1 MPTAVHLPETS
12 LLEHQPVVI
21 HKKVIMN
28 KAHARIN
35 RFIRNKLNVAIFG
48 LLTASTASADDLLQI
63 YNLAVTNDPEIR
75 QARATY
81 NANHTV
87 LDQGISL
94 LLPTI
99 SAVASTSR
107 DTRDEAAQHSF
118 SNGFN
123 AHDYG
128 ISLRQALINFEAWYA
143 YQAAR
148 HQDEAFA
155 TQLVQSEQALIMKVA
170 TAYFNVLRSQEN
182 LATFRAEQD
191 AANQVLDQS
200 QQRFDVGLIP
210 ITDVYE
216 SQASADLAAVQ
227 TLVEENNLNQ
237 YIEALEAI
245 TGQPHNNVAELQEDF
260 PIVPIDPVDMG
271 EWVNMAQEGNLD
283 IKLAELDLA
292 TKEQQARQAKAALY
306 PTVDISASYGWSLN
320 QNPQFNLFGAVPN
333 KNSTISLNL
342 TVPIFTGGL
351 NRARKAQAYYVR
363 DASEEALLK
372 SRRDNTQSTRNAYR
386 SVETDVRAVAA
397 QAQAIISAQSALD
410 ATQVGAEVGTRNVVD
425 VVLAQRT
432 LFQAQRDHDNARFK
446 YVMDTLTLKQ
456 AAGLLT
462 PQDVID
468 LNEWL
473 TE

>member
-1 MPTAVHLPETS
+1 MMNPTFLPRFRRRARHLS
-12 LLEHQPVVI
+12 L
-21 HKKVIMN
+21 
-28 KAHARIN
+28 
-35 RFIRNKLNVAIFG
+35 AIAT
-48 LLTASTASADDLLQI
+48 LISASTASADDLLQI
-63 YNLAVTNDPEIR
+63 YNLAATNDPEIR

-81 NANHTV
+81 NANHTI
-87 LDQGISL
+87 LDQGLSQ
-94 LLPTI
+94 LLPNI

-128 ISLRQALINFEAWYA
+128 ISLRQALINFQAWYA
-143 YQAAR
+143 FQAAR
-148 HQDEAFA
+148 RQDEAAA
-155 TQLVQSEQALIMKVA
+155 TQLVQAEQSLIMKTA
-170 TAYFNVLRSQEN
+170 SAYFNVLSSQEN

-191 AANQVLDQS
+191 AATQQLNQT

-210 ITDVYE
+210 ITDVYDA
-216 SQASADLAAVQ
+216 QAAADLASVN
-227 TLVEENNLNQ
+227 TLVEENTLNQ
-237 YIEALEAI
+237 RLEALEAI
-245 TGQPHNNVAELQEDF
+245 TGQPHDDVESLSPEF
-260 PIVPIDPVDMG
+260 PIAPVDPMSLD
-271 EWVNMAQEGNLD
+271 EWVSMAQEGNLD

-292 TKEQQARQAKAALY
+292 TTEQQAMQAKAALY

-372 SRRDNTQSTRNAYR
+372 SRRDNTQGTRNAYR

-397 QAQAIISAQSALD
+397 RAQAIVSAQSALD

-432 LFQAQRDHDNARFK
+432 LFQAQRDYANARFQ

-456 AAGLLT
+456 SAGVLT

-468 LNEWL
+468 LNQWL
-473 TE
+473 VQ